1 MKKIVIVAVLL
12 GIVFII
18 QSCAAF
24 YSCGTGG
31 PVPQHDRQIESKV
44 DKVEFTS
51 INK

>member
-1 MKKIVIVAVLL
+1 MEKMFVIAVIL
-12 GIVFII
+12 GIGLFI

-31 PVPQHDRQIESKV
+31 PVPLHYQQVTPEANKAEPI
-44 DKVEFTS
+44 S

>member
-1 MKKIVIVAVLL
+1 MMKMFMIAVIL
-12 GIVFII
+12 GIGLFI

-31 PVPQHDRQIESKV
+31 PVPQHYQQTAPEANKA
-44 DKVEFTS
+44 EPTS